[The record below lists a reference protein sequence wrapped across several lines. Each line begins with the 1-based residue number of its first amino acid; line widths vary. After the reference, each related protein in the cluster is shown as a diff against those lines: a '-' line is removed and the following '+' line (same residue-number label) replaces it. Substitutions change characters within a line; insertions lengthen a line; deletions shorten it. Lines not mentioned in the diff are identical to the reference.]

1 MIPGP
6 DEGTASL
13 APGARPRSAPSRAIG
28 MVIVNYRTAELTKAC
43 LASLQVEHSALPGL
57 RVIIVDGGSG
67 DGSEQLLAEAIGRPE
82 FRDWV
87 ELLAL
92 PINGG
97 FGWANNQA
105 MSRFL
110 ADPKPPEYIHLL
122 NPDSEV
128 EPGAVQFLVQYLDAH
143 ARVAA
148 VGSQLLEMDGSW
160 TGSAFSFPTIRGEF
174 SRGAGTGAIEKMLR
188 VPPVAL
194 RPTAAAEVDW
204 ATGASVMFR
213 IEALRQVGL
222 FDEGFFLYHE
232 EIELMWRLRKAGWAI
247 ATEPK
252 SRVRHVGGGST
263 GVHSRQVEAALRPRR
278 PKYWYR
284 SRTRFFGLTRGRTAA
299 FVAFSSWILGHAVWK
314 IRHLAGLARSA
325 KPVDHELGDHLVN
338 ARPKRDDLIRA
349 PMPALGPP
357 SSSPAWMEKRWL

>member
-1 MIPGP
+1 
-6 DEGTASL
+6 L
-13 APGARPRSAPSRAIG
+13 
-28 MVIVNYRTAELTKAC
+28 VIVNYRTAKLAKAC
-43 LASLQVEHSALPGL
+43 LASLKAEHSALPGL
-57 RVIIVDGGSG
+57 RVIVVDGGSG
-67 DGSEQLLAEAIGRPE
+67 DGSERVLAEAIGRPE
-82 FRDWV
+82 YRDWV

-105 MSRFL
+105 ISRFL
-110 ADPKPPEYIHLL
+110 SDPDPPEYIHLL

-128 EPGAVQFLVQYLDAH
+128 EPGAVQCLVQYLDAH

-174 SRGAGTGAIEKMLR
+174 SRGAGTGVIDKMLG
-188 VPPVAL
+188 VPPVAV
-194 RPTAAAEVDW
+194 RPTSATEVDW

-213 IEALRQVGL
+213 VDALHQVGL

-263 GVHSRQVEAALRPRR
+263 GVHSRQVETAARPRR
-278 PKYWYR
+278 PEYWYR
-284 SRTRFFGLTRGRTAA
+284 SRTRFFGLTRGRAA
-299 FVAFSSWILGHAVWK
+299 ASVAFHSWILGHAVWK
-314 IRHLAGLARSA
+314 IRRFAGLARNA
-325 KPVDHELGDHLVN
+325 KPVDHELRDHLVN
-338 ARPKRDDLIRA
+338 ARPKRHDLIPA
-349 PMPALGPP
+349 PMPPLGPP
-357 SSSPAWMEKRWL
+357 SSKPAWMEKQWL